1 MKLMKAAATSSA
13 RSFDLLHSS
22 QIVNFNFGG
31 ASGVNGRALK
41 KRSLLEEI
49 LKSSKSSKCM
59 SDGNS
64 ACL

>member
-31 ASGVNGRALK
+31 ATGASGKALK

-49 LKSSKSSKCM
+49 LRSSKSSK
-59 SDGNS
+59 S
-64 ACL
+64 L